1 MRKKIFINVFY
12 NLCIILSVFG
22 MMWAYNNQS
31 PLIVAF
37 FGAILIAFGYFKLQL
52 LKDVRK
58 ETTKKK

>member
-12 NLCIILSVFG
+12 NLCIILSIFA
-22 MMWAYNNQS
+22 MLWAYDNQS

-52 LKDVRK
+52 LKEVRK
-58 ETTKKK
+58 ETSNKK